1 MADSVVRGG
10 GGPTV
15 APSLEGD
22 DMKEYEVEINGL
34 KVTMQLDEE
43 QAERLGGTPV
53 KSAPSTPDKS
63 AHEPPTKAQKSVAN
77 KSA

>member
-15 APSLEGD
+15 ALSLEGD

-43 QAERLGGTPV
+43 QAQLLDGKPV
-53 KSAPSTPDKS
+53 KSAPSKPEKGG
-63 AHEPPTKAQKSVAN
+63 HEPPTKAQKSVAN

>member
-1 MADSVVRGG
+1 MANSVVRGG

-15 APSLEGD
+15 APSLEGI

-34 KVTMQLDEE
+34 KVTMQLDDE
-43 QAERLGGTPV
+43 QAKRLGGTPV
-53 KSAPSTPDKS
+53 KSTPAKS
-63 AHEPPTKAQKSVAN
+63 AEAPPTKAQKSVAN